1 MTFDALTM
9 HAVRDE
15 LEARLLGGYVE
26 KVVPLSALEVGL
38 RIHSQHRD
46 FSLLMSADPQSARI
60 HLVRGTLRRLSEEV
74 TPFLLLLR
82 KYVRD
87 GRIVAFRQPTL
98 ERVIEM
104 PVETRQEDGS
114 TAASTLIIE
123 TMGRHSNVILVGS
136 DGKVMDA
143 LKRVPP
149 SLSRQRPVLPHLPY
163 SPPPPAEK
171 LNPQSPILARQ
182 LATASKQAGPGSAL
196 WRFLQETVTGLG
208 PLSAREVVYRALGDA
223 AAPMGRVTSW
233 QEVTDALR
241 DLLRPLEIHQWS
253 PCIVL
258 EEGVVLHYAPYLLT
272 QFPEARV
279 ERVESISEVV
289 ERAYSERL
297 RLRPG
302 EALRGPLRASA
313 QARLDR
319 VQRKEDSLRQALTR
333 GEKAEE
339 LKLKGQAILT
349 SVAQIRP
356 GQTEL
361 PWDKT
366 AIALDP
372 KLSPSDN
379 AQRYFR
385 EYAKARDAAKE
396 IPELLETVGLE
407 KGYLL
412 QMLTLV
418 ELAEGEV
425 ELRALSRELAE
436 TREGAVGGSGSP
448 AGAGSYGNR
457 GKVRPGQK
465 PGKQKPEPPS
475 GTVKRLTSTEG
486 YQLLVGGSAKGNE
499 RVTFDLGTGNDLW
512 LHARGVP
519 GAHVIL
525 KVGGREPS
533 RGTLL
538 EAARL
543 AALHSQARGSTKV
556 PVDYTLQR
564 YVKKVKG
571 GPTGLVT
578 YSQEKTVRVDAG
590 REATEPE
597 DETGPNGV

>member
-15 LEARLLGGYVE
+15 LEANLLGGHVE

-38 RIHSQHRD
+38 RVRALHRD

-87 GRIVAFRQPTL
+87 GRIVSIRQPTL
-98 ERVIEM
+98 ERVIELA
-104 PVETRQEDGS
+104 VEKRQEDGS
-114 TAASTLIIE
+114 TTASVLIIE
-123 TMGRHSNVILVGS
+123 TMGRHSNVILVGP
-136 DGKVMDA
+136 DGKVLDA

-171 LNPQSPILARQ
+171 LNPMSPILARQ
-182 LATASKQAGPGSAL
+182 LAAAAKQAGPSSAL
-196 WRFLQETVTGLG
+196 WRFLQEAVTGLG

-223 AAPMGRVTSW
+223 TATSSGVSSW
-233 QEVTDALR
+233 QAIADAVR
-241 DLLRPLEIHQWS
+241 ELLRPVETREWS
-253 PCIVL
+253 PCLVV
-258 EEGVVLHYAPYLLT
+258 EEGAVLHYAPYQLT
-272 QFPEARV
+272 QFPESRL
-279 ERVESISEVV
+279 ERVESISEAV
-289 ERAYSERL
+289 ERAHSERL

-302 EALRGPLRASA
+302 EALRGPLRASV

-319 VQRKEDSLRQALTR
+319 VQRKEDSLRHALTR

-339 LKLKGQAILT
+339 LKAKGQAILAN
-349 SVAQIRP
+349 VARIQP

-361 PWDKT
+361 RWEKI
-366 AIALDP
+366 AIALDQR
-372 KLSPSDN
+372 LNPSDN

-385 EYAKARDAAKE
+385 EYAKARDAARE
-396 IPELLETVGLE
+396 IPELLESVRLE
-407 KGYLL
+407 KEYLQ

-436 TREGAVGGSGSP
+436 TKEGAVGKPGSP
-448 AGAGSYGNR
+448 AGAGSYGTR
-457 GKVRPGQK
+457 GKARPGQK
-465 PGKQKPEPPS
+465 PGKQKVDQTP
-475 GTVKRLTSTEG
+475 GTVKRFSSAEG
-486 YQLLVGGSAKGNE
+486 YQILVGGSAKGNE
-499 RVTFDLGTGNDLW
+499 RVTFDLGTGNDVW
-512 LHARGVP
+512 FHARGVH

-525 KVGGREPS
+525 KVGTREPS
-533 RGTLL
+533 QRTLL

-543 AALHSQARGSTKV
+543 AAIHSQARGSSKV

-571 GPTGLVT
+571 GPHGLVT
-578 YSQEKTVRVDAG
+578 YGQEKTVRV
-590 REATEPE
+590 EATEEDAEPDRRETPE
-597 DETGPNGV
+597 PV